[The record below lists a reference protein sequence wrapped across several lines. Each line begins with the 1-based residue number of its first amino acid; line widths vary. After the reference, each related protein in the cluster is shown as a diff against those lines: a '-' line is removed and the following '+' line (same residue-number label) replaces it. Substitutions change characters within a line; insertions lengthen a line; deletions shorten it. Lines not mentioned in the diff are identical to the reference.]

1 MQRSGSSPLSEQEE
15 DTVFV
20 VVVVVDDDVQIIS
33 VASGSYD
40 DELCSVVCSDLGL
53 LI

>member
-1 MQRSGSSPLSEQEE
+1 MQRSGSSSLSEQEE

-20 VVVVVDDDVQIIS
+20 DVIDDVQTIS

-40 DELCSVVCSDLGL
+40 DRVSLVKNCGCSVV
-53 LI
+53 I

>member
-1 MQRSGSSPLSEQEE
+1 MSEQEE

-20 VVVVVDDDVQIIS
+20 VDDDDDVQIIS

>member
-1 MQRSGSSPLSEQEE
+1 MQRSGSSPLSELEE

-20 VVVVVDDDVQIIS
+20 VDGDDDVQIIS